1 MLSRATAALRNNTS
15 AVILSSDRER
25 SSLALRPS
33 PCYPSE
39 IAITLPDNS
48 VTTSNQIEDKLQQ
61 WMDAGI
67 IDVHLAGRIRAFESS
82 AESPGMRWPVVFAIA
97 FGSIMVAAGVLLFVG
112 AHWEDLSPTQRFLL
126 VLAMIAGFH
135 LSAGALM
142 PRLRS
147 LGMAL
152 HAVGTVALGGGIFLA
167 AQIFNLE
174 EHWPGGILLWAVG
187 AVVSWL
193 VLRDWLQAT
202 LAALLIP
209 AWIASEWSVRA
220 QHFAGMEK
228 LLVEFLTMV
237 AITYLSARRNADD
250 SHFRRAL
257 GWAGGLTLLP
267 LCALLAAE
275 DHEWYWNYRQP
286 QMSSSLHAIGLV
298 IAFVLPFVAAW
309 FLRGKAIVRNLGF
322 ALWVFVIASL
332 NRSDTFGNVAIYALC
347 AIAAM
352 GLVVWGLQEQ
362 RRERINLGV
371 AGFAIT
377 IVVFYFSNVMDKL
390 GRSASLVG
398 FGLLFLLGGWKLEQ
412 LRRRLVARATGG
424 AR

>member
-1 MLSRATAALRNNTS
+1 
-15 AVILSSDRER
+15 
-25 SSLALRPS
+25 
-33 PCYPSE
+33 
-39 IAITLPDNS
+39 LPDTF
-48 VTTSNQIEDKLQQ
+48 VTTSDQIEDKLRQ
-61 WMDAGI
+61 WLDAGV
-67 IDVHLAGRIRAFESS
+67 IDVDVAGRIRTFETSV
-82 AESPGMRWPVVFAIA
+82 ESTGRRWPVVFAIA
-97 FGSIMVAAGVLLFVG
+97 FGSIMVAAGILLFVA

-126 VLAMIAGFH
+126 VVTMIAGFH

-142 PRLRS
+142 PRMRA
-147 LGMAL
+147 LGLAL

-167 AQIFNLE
+167 GQIFNLE
-174 EHWPGGILLWAVG
+174 EHWPGGILLWAIG
-187 AVVSWL
+187 AVLSWL

-228 LLVEFLTMV
+228 ILVEFLTMV
-237 AITYLSARRNADD
+237 AITYLSARCSADD
-250 SHFRRAL
+250 SYFRRAL
-257 GWAGGLTLLP
+257 GWTGGLTLLP
-267 LCALLAAE
+267 LCAMLAAE
-275 DHEWYWNYRQP
+275 ERDWYWNYRLP
-286 QMSSSLHAIGLV
+286 PLPSSLHAVGLL
-298 IAFVLPFVAAW
+298 IAFVLPLLAAW

-322 ALWVFVIASL
+322 ALWVFVVASL
-332 NRSDTFGNVAIYALC
+332 NGRDVFGNVAIYALC
-347 AIAAM
+347 ALAAM

-398 FGLLFLLGGWKLEQ
+398 LGLLFLLGGWKLEQ
-412 LRRRLVARATGG
+412 WRRKLVKRATAG
-424 AR
+424 ATAS